1 MNKINLLL
9 LLLLVTYFTGISQK
23 KNNILLTID
32 TEPVYSSEFKH
43 VFNKNLDLVIEESQ
57 KNVDGYLDL
66 FIDYKL
72 KIAEAYAQNLDKNE
86 LYIKE
91 FGKYEDQL
99 SKKYIIDKRIASQLI
114 DEAYERGK
122 EEINADH
129 ILVLVNFNDPPK
141 DTLIAYN
148 KIKIAYDKAVSGED
162 FETLVVNYSEEPG
175 AKKSKGKLGY
185 FTVFQMLYP
194 FETAA
199 YNTKVGGISKITR
212 TSFGYHIIKI
222 NDRRVKKPKINV
234 SHIMV
239 FSNKDK
245 KVENPEDRINEL
257 YAMIMQG
264 ESFENVAKQFSEDKS
279 TGKIGGQIKTFG
291 PGDLRAP
298 QFEKAAYSI
307 KNDGAILAPIKSSF
321 GWHIIRLNEKFTLP
335 SFEEQKPEIEKNINS
350 GARENFLLHAINN
363 KIISKYGY
371 EEGLSYSPYFNTYLT
386 DSIFKR
392 NWEYTP
398 VAYNET
404 LFTIG
409 DKKVKYDEFAIYI
422 RDRQLLLK
430 RYSDK
435 NALLL
440 DMYNNFKNETIK
452 NYYKERLE
460 IENEDYAMI
469 INEYRNGLLVY
480 DVMKNNIWQV
490 AKLDSIGLKQ
500 YYEDTKGNYM
510 WKERVDTDIIS
521 STNEVSAKKAQEL
534 LNEGMEMTKIKELL
548 NIDGKVNVII
558 TSGIY
563 EVDQNE
569 LPEGIEIK
577 EGVSEIYKRD
587 NSSVV
592 VNVKE
597 VIPPSIK
604 EFVNVR
610 GIVLSN
616 YQSEIENRWIKSLR
630 DKYKVEINKKS
641 LKRIKKELDH

>member
-9 LLLLVTYFTGISQK
+9 LLLLVTYFTGISQN
-23 KNNILLTID
+23 KNNVLLTID
-32 TEPVYSSEFKH
+32 AEPVYSSEFKH

-175 AKKSKGKLGY
+175 AKNSKGKLGY

-199 YNTKVGGISKITR
+199 YNTKVGGISKIIR
-212 TSFGYHIIKI
+212 TAFGYHIIKI

-245 KVENPEDRINEL
+245 KVENPEERINEL

-307 KNDGAILAPIKSSF
+307 KNDGDILAPIKSSF
-321 GWHIIRLNEKFTLP
+321 GWHIIRLNEKFTMP

-371 EEGLSYSPYFNTYLT
+371 EEGLSYSPYFNTYIT

-392 NWEYTP
+392 NWVYTP

-430 RYSDK
+430 RYIDK

-452 NYYKERLE
+452 NYYIERLE

-510 WKERVDTDIIS
+510 WKERVDIDIIS

-616 YQSEIENRWIKSLR
+616 YQTEIEKRWIKSLR